1 MTKKQL
7 MKLYKGGDK
16 MKEYFCP
23 KCFKKLD
30 VIDGWGSISYYC
42 MECNSL
48 VSSKRILTK
57 EELEKIKNEEK
68 ED

>member
-1 MTKKQL
+1 
-7 MKLYKGGDK
+7 